1 MRHDT
6 KSGKHSLIVTNR
18 WGNCL
23 AKTSKSN
30 TSNTDN
36 DANSGSEDIAAMRA
50 ELAEL
55 RAGKAQADGEVA
67 TYRTKLRESELAKM
81 SAQERAILADQETNA
96 ANLAALETEASDIER
111 QIAILADEPGHGAE
125 IGKLTR
131 QIAGIETKLSKET
144 DRKAW
149 LETQREKVTNQ
160 NKQTREAAP
169 AAGVKLLANGL
180 DTTQFSAKTKAWL
193 DQRPKVYTDTKYAN
207 LVHIAAQ
214 KAVRAEG
221 LAEDSPEYFRFVED
235 ELKESPTV
243 ENDDDGEEEE
253 EIGTATPE
261 RESYAAERPQHRAA
275 GPGSMSSAPPTR
287 QTPAGGNG
295 GANRRQISLSADE
308 REAALNIYSHLNISD
323 ADKLVKYSEGK
334 KYMAQRNNSHFRN

>member
-1 MRHDT
+1 M
-6 KSGKHSLIVTNR
+6 
-18 WGNCL
+18 

-30 TSNTDN
+30 TSDTNN

-55 RAGKAQADGEVA
+55 KASKAQADGEVA

-81 SAQERAILADQETNA
+81 SAQERAILADQDTNA

-111 QIAILADEPGHGAE
+111 QIAVLADEPGHGAE

-131 QIAGIETKLSKET
+131 QIAGIETKISKET
-144 DRKAW
+144 DRKTW
-149 LETQREKVTNQ
+149 LEAQREKVTNQ

-169 AAGVKLLANGL
+169 AAGAKLLANGIDVSKL
-180 DTTQFSAKTKAWL
+180 DARTQAWL
-193 DQRPKVYTDTKYAN
+193 DKRPKAFSDVRYAK
-207 LVHIAAQ
+207 LIVAAAQ
-214 KAVRAEG
+214 KAVDIEG
-221 LAEDSPEYFRFVED
+221 LADNSQEFFKFVED
-235 ELKESPTV
+235 ELNESPNV
-243 ENDDDGEEEE
+243 ENDDEGEEE
-253 EIGTATPE
+253 EIGTSVPE
-261 RESYAAERPQHRAA
+261 RESYAPEKPQHRAA
-275 GPGSMSSAPPTR
+275 GPGSMQAAPPTR
-287 QTPAGGNG
+287 QAPSGGNG
-295 GANRRQISLSADE
+295 GGNRRQIALSADE